1 MDIFT
6 IFSQKLLN
14 LLVFIVGITVTLS
27 CGIII
32 GKERQNSSKVIGIR
46 TCILILLGSYLFTYI
61 SVNIGTDHSRVLAQ
75 IVSGVSFIGAG
86 IIFKNGLDDIRHLT
100 TAVLVWVLAAL
111 GSLIALNYWLET
123 IIITGVIYFILK
135 CKIK

>member
-1 MDIFT
+1 MHNIIINVLSHPSIKFIT
-6 IFSQKLLN
+6 GLI
-14 LLVFIVGITVTLS
+14 FIVTY
-27 CGIII
+27 GIII
-32 GKERQNSSKVIGIR
+32 GYERQHSSKVIGIR
-46 TCILILLGSYLFTYI
+46 TCMLILLGSYLFTYI

-111 GSLIALNYWLET
+111 GSLVALDCLIES

>member
-1 MDIFT
+1 MNEFNFI
-6 IFSQKLLN
+6 IG
-14 LLVFIVGITVTLS
+14 LVFIIV
-27 CGIII
+27 CGIFI
-32 GKERQNSSKVIGIR
+32 GYERQHSAKVIGIR
-46 TCILILLGSYLFTYI
+46 TCLLILLGSYVFTYI
-61 SVNIGTDHSRVLAQ
+61 SKNTGIDHSRVLAQ

-86 IIFKNGLDDIRHLT
+86 IIFKDGLNDIKNLT